1 MRADDLLTATPLWW
15 QSTYMRQPPSHL
27 RPLSFADRSRLGSN
41 SPSPGLFSSLKRRKS
56 KQDLLEGTHTKAA
69 DVLQQATRRFLAK
82 KRAREAK
89 QKAEEEE
96 ALSAALA
103 LVAELAAEEENNKQK
118 QYEELKEKEFQQ
130 LTKQADSEKAEEA
143 ATSSAEEAA
152 NSASSPTATP
162 DALVAVS
169 NTVFALW
176 TIVTAVLRTWV
187 AFIVVCICSLRT

>member
-1 MRADDLLTATPLWW
+1 MCVCVCVCVCSKGGARTA
-15 QSTYMRQPPSHL
+15 PSQD
-27 RPLSFADRSRLGSN
+27 RRADRSRLGSN

-96 ALSAALA
+96 ALSVALA
-103 LVAELAAEEENNKQK
+103 LAAEEEKKKQK

-130 LTKQADSEKAEEA
+130 LKKQADSEKAEEA
-143 ATSSAEEAA
+143 ATSSAEKAA
-152 NSASSPTATP
+152 TSASSPTATP
-162 DALVAVS
+162 NALVAVS

-187 AFIVVCICSLRT
+187 AYLTTNVGTLGIAAYVRRT

>member
-1 MRADDLLTATPLWW
+1 M
-15 QSTYMRQPPSHL
+15 SV
-27 RPLSFADRSRLGSN
+27 ADRSRLGSN

-96 ALSAALA
+96 ALSVALA
-103 LVAELAAEEENNKQK
+103 LAAEEEKKKQK

-130 LTKQADSEKAEEA
+130 PKKQADSEKAEEA
-143 ATSSAEEAA
+143 ATSSAEKAA
-152 NSASSPTATP
+152 TSASSPTATP
-162 DALVAVS
+162 NALVAVS

-187 AFIVVCICSLRT
+187 AFIVVCTRSLRT